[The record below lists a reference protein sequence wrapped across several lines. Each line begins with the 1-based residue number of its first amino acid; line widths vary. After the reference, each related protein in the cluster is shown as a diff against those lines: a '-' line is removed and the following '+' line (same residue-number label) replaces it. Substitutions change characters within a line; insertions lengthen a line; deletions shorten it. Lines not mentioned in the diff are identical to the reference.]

1 MVMFGGGLRS
11 TCAKISCQAGAR
23 ADIQLEMDGTFRI
36 CDDTDRT
43 PDESDMRKGGVAGR
57 LIFSDAFPAEITRDG

>member
-1 MVMFGGGLRS
+1 
-11 TCAKISCQAGAR
+11 
-23 ADIQLEMDGTFRI
+23 MDGTFRI